1 MKHITIKDIAR
12 EVGMSVSTVSR
23 ALAGDKNIRSE
34 TRDKVVEVAIRL
46 GYRPNPVARNL
57 KSGKSNTIGVI
68 VPEMVTPFA
77 SEIVAGIQE
86 IMYPA
91 GIKVM
96 IANSNEDYH
105 NEASNFEMMERFMV
119 DGIIVSLCDWQRNH
133 DVVRHMIDKGMPMVF
148 FDRLAHGFD
157 VAQVVVDDY
166 RMSYFMVERL
176 IRQGRHNIVYVNG
189 PQRIWNSYE
198 RLRGYR
204 EAMSRFSLDTGM
216 VVDAGMDYADGVAA
230 ADRILELYPDT
241 DAVFSFTDLVAVGV
255 MNRLRERGCRIPE
268 DVAVAGFSGSR
279 LSSMSYPAMT
289 SVEQPLRLMGRTA
302 AEMLLVRIET
312 PDAPCLTEV
321 LRAELCMRASTG
333 N

>member
-34 TRDKVVEVAIRL
+34 TRDKVVEVAFRL

-57 KSGKSNTIGVI
+57 KSGRSNTIGVI

-105 NEASNFEMMERFMV
+105 HEASNFEMMERFMV
-119 DGIIVSLCDWQRNH
+119 DGIVVSLCDWQRNH
-133 DVVRHMIDKGMPMVF
+133 DVVTRMIERGMPMVF

-157 VAQVVVDDY
+157 VSQVVVDDY
-166 RMSYFMVERL
+166 RMAYFMVERL
-176 IRQGRHNIVYVNG
+176 IRQGRQKIVYVNG
-189 PQRIWNSYE
+189 PQRIWNSHE

-204 EAMSRFSLDTGM
+204 EAMSRFGLDGM
-216 VVDAGMDYADGVAA
+216 RVIDTGMDYADGVAA
-230 ADRILELYPDT
+230 ADRILDVYPDT
-241 DAVFSFTDLVAVGV
+241 DAVFSFTDLVAIGV
-255 MNRLRERGCRIPE
+255 MNRLRERGCRIPD

-302 AEMLLVRIET
+302 AEMLLARIEN
-312 PDAPCLTEV
+312 PDAPCHTEV